1 MSMKKIILI
10 LLGLFALQSCVK
22 DDTDLTCMADCT
34 TIQGQLVTA
43 KGEPLQNIPVAL
55 NYHVSYGVGAAL
67 RKIKETKTD
76 QNGNY
81 SMQFYIKDDE
91 LGASAEALFELMLDY
106 GNLDPEVYMDT
117 NPYYMHAIYSIP
129 KRDTTMTMDFYNPK
143 KAFITVN
150 LSVFNPIQVEDYLKM
165 ESFIPFGLKIG
176 QNDIWDSEYAIGYG
190 TSFKASSP
198 DANLDSVIVA
208 ESDYSIISIR
218 WWKNGVGLMD
228 QDTILFIPENNKIE
242 LNFTY

>member
-1 MSMKKIILI
+1 MSMKKTILI

-34 TIQGQLVTA
+34 TIRGQLVTA
-43 KGEPLQNIPVAL
+43 KGEPLKNIPVAL
-55 NYHVSYGVGAAL
+55 NYHVSYGVGATL

-91 LGASAEALFELMLDY
+91 LGANAEGLFELMLDY

-117 NPYYMHAIYSIP
+117 SPYYMHAIYSIP

-150 LSVFNPIQVEDYLKM
+150 LSGFNPIQPEDYLKM

-198 DANLDSVIVA
+198 DTKLDRVIVA

-218 WWKNGVGLMD
+218 RWKNGVGLMD

>member
-1 MSMKKIILI
+1 MSMKKTILI

-34 TIQGQLVTA
+34 TIRGQLVTA
-43 KGEPLQNIPVAL
+43 KGEPLKNIPVAL
-55 NYHVSYGVGAAL
+55 NYHVSYGVGATL

-91 LGASAEALFELMLDY
+91 LGANAEGLFELMLDY

-150 LSVFNPIQVEDYLKM
+150 LSGFNPIQPEDYFKLN
-165 ESFIPFGLKIG
+165 STFPIGLKTKK
-176 QNDIWDSEYAIGYG
+176 NTIWDSGYG
-190 TSFKASSP
+190 SGFGTNFSATTPNTK
-198 DANLDSVIVA
+198 LDSVLVV
-208 ESDYSIISIR
+208 ESDYSRINVR
-218 WWKNGVGLMD
+218 RWKNGIGLMD
-228 QDTILFIPENNKIE
+228 QDTILFIPEDNKIE